1 MHGRGG
7 FPIKNVIYAVF
18 IMLLIYMT
26 YLYNGSQNRLR
37 DAEMNGMRFKRES
50 EEKLTEIQDLI
61 KAKDRF
67 QEACKNEKGELN
79 NRIKSINQQHTML
92 QSQYKE
98 IESDLMKLKDDMEKM
113 RLENE
118 DEKSQHLQEF
128 QTLKQEKE
136 NEITACKDEVANL
149 KRSSDQKVIELESK
163 LVELK
168 NKISEDEQQKNSTL
182 LHSTNSTES
191 KEAQKSLVA
200 ENSRL
205 QQAHNQL
212 QLNNQQP
219 PRAVETKINMDPVG
233 NNFLNGPTAA
243 VQNMKIDNL
252 DREQQKDNLDQ
263 VKPDESQRDKSP
275 DDNGGK
281 LYEDPAHRLVAN
293 NNHDLSFKRES
304 VIGNDNK
311 DLGVRRETPLSFDMK
326 DHLALKTNF
335 KAGGNA
341 DLDEMNAHHQV
352 RPPVNNGLD
361 NDNEQIRNGLDTN
374 QDERPEINPND
385 AQKGQ
390 ILGPYLGKDK
400 DEQRNEGH
408 RENSRRE
415 DYNMDTGVKV
425 DEDDNDVV
433 QEHKAP
439 LALGQIQEP
448 NAMDNGLDGAKSKVD
463 GQQMPP
469 IINEENERNENAA
482 GFKDLN
488 PVKRKE
494 NQYFGEDGNAQKL
507 DIGEEEQQGEDEQDR
522 EGRDDRD
529 QFPEDQANQEND
541 NQDLDAA
548 NN

>member
-168 NKISEDEQQKNSTL
+168 NKISEDELSKMSL
-182 LHSTNSTES
+182 S